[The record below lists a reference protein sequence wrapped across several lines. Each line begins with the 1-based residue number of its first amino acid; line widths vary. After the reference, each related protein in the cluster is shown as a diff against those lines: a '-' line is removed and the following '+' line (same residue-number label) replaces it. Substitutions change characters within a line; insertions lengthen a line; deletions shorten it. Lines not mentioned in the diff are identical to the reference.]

1 MYKKVLIA
9 IGDVGNGHRSG
20 ANALTESF
28 NRLYPNV
35 EVKTVDVFKLSNLWP
50 YKETDE
56 LYKTMSKSKYL
67 ETINNTVFRITNT
80 KYLYDVFTN
89 YNVTQLYD
97 TTLQLLKE
105 EKPDLVISV
114 HPIVSMVL
122 ERMRED
128 MEFLSVVVITDLI
141 TLYRGWADKNADLV
155 FSPTTEAVKTLT
167 DFGVNVNRIIY
178 PLFPINPKLKNFRE
192 KSEVIDELGFDSK
205 KQTILITAGGAGI
218 KSLSD
223 SIDNLAKREDL
234 QLIIIT
240 GKVEDYRIKLTEKY
254 RNNRRIKVFGYINN
268 IQDYLNASD
277 IIVGKPGPAT
287 ILEIELFDKKA
298 VLTRKIG
305 EQEVGNIDYAIR
317 NPKFRYVGDNG
328 RNLELAVT
336 ELLAMS
342 PEKQGNFRRRS
353 FDESNLIV
361 KDIYKLLVNG
371 KEQENTY
378 VEERKVEDFLATTVL
393 ISAIGVGV
401 YKIIRKLSKK

>member
-1 MYKKVLIA
+1 MHKKILIA

-28 NRLYPNV
+28 NQLYPDI

-56 LYKTMSKSKYL
+56 LYKTMSKSKPL
-67 ETINNTVFRITNT
+67 ETINNTVFKITNT

-122 ERMRED
+122 ERMRD
-128 MEFLSVVVITDLI
+128 DIEFLSVVVITDLI

-167 DFGVNVNRIIY
+167 EFGVNSNRIIY
-178 PLFPINPKLKNFRE
+178 PLFPINPKLKNYRE
-192 KSEVIDELGFDSK
+192 KSEVLKELGFDAN

-218 KSLSD
+218 GSLAG
-223 SIDNLAKREDL
+223 SIENLSKREDL

-254 RNNRRIKVFGYINN
+254 KDNKRIKVFGYINN

-305 EQEVGNIDYAIR
+305 EQEIGNIDYAVR
-317 NPKFRYVGDNG
+317 NPKFRYIGDDG
-328 RNLELAVT
+328 KKLESAVF
-336 ELLAMS
+336 ELLNMS
-342 PEKQGNFRRRS
+342 VPESSTFRRRS
-353 FDESNLIV
+353 FEESNLIV
-361 KDIYKLLVNG
+361 KDIYKLLING
-371 KEQENTY
+371 REVENSY
-378 VEERKVEDFLATTVL
+378 VEVRKVENFLATTVL
-393 ISAIGVGV
+393 ISAIGVGI

>member
-28 NRLYPNV
+28 NRLYPEV

-56 LYKTMSKSKYL
+56 LYKTMSKSKSL
-67 ETINNTVFRITNT
+67 ETINNTVFKITNT

-97 TTLQLLKE
+97 TTLQLLKDE
-105 EKPDLVISV
+105 QPDLVISV

-122 ERMRED
+122 ERIRED
-128 MEFLSVVVITDLI
+128 IEFLSVVVITDLI

-155 FSPTTEAVKTLT
+155 FSPTTEAVNTLT

-178 PLFPINPKLKNFRE
+178 PLFPINPKLKNFRK
-192 KSEVIDELGFDSK
+192 KSEVIEELGFDSK
-205 KQTILITAGGAGI
+205 KQIILITAGGAGI
-218 KSLSD
+218 KSLAD
-223 SIDNLAKREDL
+223 SIDNLSKREDL

-254 RNNRRIKVFGYINN
+254 RHNKRIKVFGYINN

-336 ELLAMS
+336 ELLAMRT
-342 PEKQGNFRRRS
+342 EKQANFRRRS

-371 KEQENTY
+371 REAENTY
-378 VEERKVEDFLATTVL
+378 VEVRKVENFLATTVF
-393 ISAIGVGV
+393 ISAIGVGI